1 MSRPMGPGAGPGGRF
16 HQAEK
21 IKNPKTTIKRL
32 LGYMSHKIYALIIVC
47 ILCVISTIVNVLATN
62 YYGSIID
69 DYIVPHDL
77 AGLKWICLFIAGIYF
92 ISVLATYLQNLIM
105 VKLSQETTAEIRR
118 HLFTNMQKLP
128 LRFFDTHSSGDLM
141 SRLTNDVDN
150 INMTLSQSITQ
161 MFSGVVTI
169 IGMLIAMMILSPAL
183 TVVALLTTPVMFL
196 TSRFLVK
203 KTQPFFV
210 KQQQDLGDLNGYI
223 EEIVSGQKA
232 VLLFSQEETVENE
245 FGLINQ
251 RLTKSSIMAQALSGV
266 MGPLN
271 NFINNMTFLIV
282 AVVGGILALKTTSLS
297 VGNIFVFIL
306 YMRSFTRP
314 INEILNIFNTV
325 QSALAGA
332 ERVFEIMDEVPEMDP
347 EGAHDVS
354 ELDGDVV
361 LDHVKFSYDKG
372 KTILK
377 DACIHAKKGET
388 VAIVGPTGAGKTTII
403 NLLTKFYDIDSGD
416 ILIDGENLN
425 RLTRSSLR
433 RNISMVLQDTYLFSE
448 TVREN
453 IRYGRLNASDED
465 IVSAAKTANAH
476 GFIMQ
481 LPEGYDTVLS
491 DNGSNLSQGQR
502 QLLAIARAVLSNA
515 SILILDEA
523 TSSID
528 TRTEVQIQKAM
539 LRLME
544 GKTTFVIAHRLS
556 TIKNAD
562 QILVLNQ
569 GEIIEQGTH
578 EALLA
583 RDGFYANLYNSQ
595 FRE

>member
-1 MSRPMGPGAGPGGRF
+1 MGPGAGPGGRF

-425 RLTRSSLR
+425 QLTRSSLR

-465 IVSAAKTANAH
+465 VVSAAKTANAH

>member
-1 MSRPMGPGAGPGGRF
+1 MARPMGPGAGPGGRF

-21 IKNPKTTIKRL
+21 LKNPKSTIKRL
-32 LGYMSHKIYALIIVC
+32 LGYMSHKIYALIFVC
-47 ILCVISTIVNVLATN
+47 LLCIISTVVNVLATN
-62 YYGSIID
+62 YYGNIID

-77 AGLKWICLFIAGIYF
+77 AGLKWMCLFIAGIYF
-92 ISVLATYLQNLIM
+92 ISVLATYFQNLIM

-118 HLFTNMQKLP
+118 NLFTSMQKLP

-161 MFSGVVTI
+161 MFSGIVTI
-169 IGMLIAMMILSPAL
+169 IGMLIAMIVLSPAL
-183 TVVALLTTPVMFL
+183 TVVGLITTPLMFL

-203 KTQPFFV
+203 KTQPFFI
-210 KQQQDLGDLNGYI
+210 KQQQDLGNLNGYI

-245 FGLINQ
+245 FGKINRQ
-251 RLTKSSIMAQALSGV
+251 LTKSSIMAQALSGF

-282 AVVGGILALKTTSLS
+282 AVVGGILALNTTGLS
-297 VGNIFVFIL
+297 IGNIFVFIL

-332 ERVFEIMDEVPEMDP
+332 ERVFEIMDEAPELDP
-347 EGAHDVS
+347 DGAHDIA

-361 LDHVKFSYDKG
+361 LEHVKFSYDKG

-377 DACIHAKKGET
+377 DACIHAKRGET

-403 NLLTKFYDIDSGD
+403 NLLTKFYDIDSGN
-416 ILIDGENLN
+416 ILIDGENID

-433 RNISMVLQDTYLFSE
+433 RNISMVLQDTYLFS
-448 TVREN
+448 
-453 IRYGRLNASDED
+453 
-465 IVSAAKTANAH
+465 
-476 GFIMQ
+476 
-481 LPEGYDTVLS
+481 
-491 DNGSNLSQGQR
+491 
-502 QLLAIARAVLSNA
+502 
-515 SILILDEA
+515 
-523 TSSID
+523 
-528 TRTEVQIQKAM
+528 
-539 LRLME
+539 
-544 GKTTFVIAHRLS
+544 
-556 TIKNAD
+556 
-562 QILVLNQ
+562 
-569 GEIIEQGTH
+569 
-578 EALLA
+578 
-583 RDGFYANLYNSQ
+583 
-595 FRE
+595 

>member
-1 MSRPMGPGAGPGGRF
+1 MGPGAGPGGRF

-481 LPEGYDTVLS
+481 LPEGYDTILS

-578 EALLA
+578 ETLLA